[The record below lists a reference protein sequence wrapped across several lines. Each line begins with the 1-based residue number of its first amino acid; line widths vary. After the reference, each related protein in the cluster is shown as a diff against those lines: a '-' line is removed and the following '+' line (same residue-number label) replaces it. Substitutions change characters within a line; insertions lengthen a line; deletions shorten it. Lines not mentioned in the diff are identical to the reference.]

1 MHLIQV
7 DKMVN
12 DANVPVKIPKELY
25 EKIEEKISGT
35 SFESVE
41 AYIVSKLK
49 NEFPAEPV
57 YTKEEEDLIRERLRR
72 LGYIE

>member
-7 DKMVN
+7 DKMVDN
-12 DANVPVKIPKELY
+12 TTVVVNIPKGLHD
-25 EKIEEKISGT
+25 KIEEKISGT
-35 SFESVE
+35 SFASVE
-41 AYIVSKLK
+41 EYVVRMLE
-49 NEFPAEPV
+49 NEFPVEPV

>member
-1 MHLIQV
+1 MA
-7 DKMVN
+7 N
-12 DANVPVKIPKELY
+12 DTIVPVKIPKELY

-35 SFESVE
+35 SFASVE
-41 AYIVSKLK
+41 EYVVSKLE

>member
-1 MHLIQV
+1 
-7 DKMVN
+7 MVN
-12 DANVPVKIPKELY
+12 DSNVPVNIPKELF
-25 EKIEEKISGT
+25 EKIVEKISGT
-35 SFESVE
+35 SFASVE
-41 AYIVSKLK
+41 AYVVSKLE

>member
-1 MHLIQV
+1 MGDISSIS
-7 DKMVN
+7 
-12 DANVPVKIPKELY
+12 VKIPKELY

-35 SFESVE
+35 SFASVE
-41 AYIVSKLK
+41 EYIVSKLE
-49 NEFPAEPV
+49 NEFPTEPV

>member
-1 MHLIQV
+1 
-7 DKMVN
+7 MVN
-12 DANVPVKIPKELY
+12 DTVVPVQIPKGLY
-25 EKIEEKISGT
+25 EKIAEKISGT
-35 SFESVE
+35 SFASVE
-41 AYIVSKLK
+41 AYIVSKLE

>member
-1 MHLIQV
+1 MSNDSSIP
-7 DKMVN
+7 VN
-12 DANVPVKIPKELY
+12 IPKDVY

-35 SFESVE
+35 SFASVQE
-41 AYIVSKLK
+41 YIISKLE

>member
-1 MHLIQV
+1 
-7 DKMVN
+7 MVN

-41 AYIVSKLK
+41 AYIVSKLE

>member
-7 DKMVN
+7 NQMVN
-12 DANVPVKIPKELY
+12 DTNVPVKIPMKLY
-25 EKIEEKISGT
+25 EKIEAKISGT
-35 SFESVE
+35 SFASVE
-41 AYIVSKLK
+41 AYIVSKLE

>member
-1 MHLIQV
+1 MSNDSSIP
-7 DKMVN
+7 VN
-12 DANVPVKIPKELY
+12 IPKNIY

-35 SFESVE
+35 SFASVQE
-41 AYIVSKLK
+41 YIISKLE

>member
-1 MHLIQV
+1 
-7 DKMVN
+7 MVN
-12 DANVPVKIPKELY
+12 TNNVPVKIPRELY
-25 EKIEEKISGT
+25 DKIEEKISGT
-35 SFESVE
+35 SFASVE
-41 AYIVSKLK
+41 EYIVSKLE

>member
-7 DKMVN
+7 DQMVN
-12 DANVPVKIPKELY
+12 DTNVPVKIPKKLY

-35 SFESVE
+35 SFASVE
-41 AYIVSKLK
+41 AYIVSKLE

>member
-1 MHLIQV
+1 MV
-7 DKMVN
+7 SDK
-12 DANVPVKIPKELY
+12 NVPVKIPRALY
-25 EKIEEKISGT
+25 DKIEEKISGT
-35 SFESVE
+35 SFASVE
-41 AYIVSKLK
+41 EYIVSKLE